1 MCRRAGAMICKNEN
15 EVNGVKEILKEEKQL
30 FHLWAKK
37 KASNWI
43 GIMIEA
49 LRTFYFLSSLC

>member
-1 MCRRAGAMICKNEN
+1 MICKTGNEI
-15 EVNGVKEILKEEKQL
+15 NGVKEILKEEKQL
-30 FHLWAKK
+30 FHLSAKK

-49 LRTFYFLSSLC
+49 VRTFCFPSSLC